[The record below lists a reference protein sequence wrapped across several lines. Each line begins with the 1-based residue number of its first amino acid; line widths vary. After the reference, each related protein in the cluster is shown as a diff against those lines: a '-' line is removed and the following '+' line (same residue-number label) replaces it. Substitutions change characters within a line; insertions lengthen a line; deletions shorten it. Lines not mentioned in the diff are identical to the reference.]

1 MAIST
6 VHTYLGFA
14 KITDSTEPTEYTK
27 LTDIK
32 DYSDLASPPEAI
44 PTTTMSDVAETSIPG
59 VIKSDQITFT
69 TNFVPEDYAKI
80 AKMAADRE
88 QVAVCML
95 YQDNSLFKNKG
106 IFFIT
111 VTGASVDEVVNA
123 TVTLTTSSGDGWVLA
138 GSWDG
143 NGTNWTQE
151 KWKYTDSTKKI
162 TKISP

>member
-14 KITDSTEPTEYTK
+14 KITGSTEPTEYTK

-80 AKMAADRE
+80 AKMAEDRE
-88 QVAVCML
+88 VVDVCML
-95 YQDNSLFKNKG
+95 YQDGSLVKNKG

-111 VTGASVDEVVNA
+111 ITGAAVDEVVNA
-123 TVTLTTSSGDGWVLA
+123 TVTLTTSSGKGWVLA
-138 GSWDG
+138 GSWNTG
-143 NGTNWTQE
+143 ETIWTQE
-151 KWKYTDSTKKI
+151 KWKFTAPNKI
-162 TKISP
+162 TKAE

>member
-59 VIKSDQITFT
+59 VIYI
-69 TNFVPEDYAKI
+69 
-80 AKMAADRE
+80 
-88 QVAVCML
+88 
-95 YQDNSLFKNKG
+95 SLNDT
-106 IFFIT
+106 I
-111 VTGASVDEVVNA
+111 
-123 TVTLTTSSGDGWVLA
+123 LR
-138 GSWDG
+138 
-143 NGTNWTQE
+143 
-151 KWKYTDSTKKI
+151 DSKKI
-162 TKISP
+162 DIDESSRIWA